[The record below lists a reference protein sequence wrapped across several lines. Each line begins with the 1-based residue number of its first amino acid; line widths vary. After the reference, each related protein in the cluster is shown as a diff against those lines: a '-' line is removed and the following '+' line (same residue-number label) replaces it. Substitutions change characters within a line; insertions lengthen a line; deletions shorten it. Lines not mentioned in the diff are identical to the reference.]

1 MTPSR
6 REFLKTCASGAAAWA
21 TLGLVPG
28 QFLVSRLEAAAL
40 PPEKLKELAAFALER
55 AKKEGATYADVRIN
69 RYRSQV
75 VTLRSQADPATGK
88 VNHVPA
94 VSDSETFGFGIR
106 VLSGGAWGFAASH
119 LVTKDE
125 IARAAKEAVG
135 IAKANAPL
143 LREPVRLAPVPAFT
157 DSYATPIAKDPFE
170 VPVAE
175 KLDLLRRASEEA
187 KKVAGVFSTNGFVA
201 QRVEYR
207 FFAST
212 EGSVITQTVFQ
223 ISPEFSATAV
233 ERGRKTKTRTYR
245 PNASTA
251 GYEVVTRAD
260 FVGNARRIGE
270 EVVEPP
276 QGTFGVA
283 GQEGPRPP
291 PDAPLAHDPRV
302 DRPLDGARSR
312 ARLRGELRGH
322 VVRDDR
328 QAREVP
334 RRRGHRELLRRQDRQ
349 AASRPAAGTTTA

>member
-6 REFLKTCASGAAAWA
+6 REFLKGCASGAAAWA
-21 TLGLVPG
+21 AIELVPG
-28 QFLVSRLEAAAL
+28 EFLISRSEAAML

-75 VTLRSQADPATGK
+75 VTLRSQTDLATGK
-88 VNHVPA
+88 LNHVPA

-106 VLSGGAWGFAASH
+106 VLSAGAWGFSASH

-143 LREPVRLAPVPAFT
+143 LQEPVRLAPVPAYT
-157 DSYATPIAKDPFE
+157 DSYATPLAQDPFS
-170 VPVAE
+170 VPIAE

-187 KKVAGVFSTNGFVA
+187 KKVPGVFSTNGFVA

-260 FVGNARRIGE
+260 LAGNARRVGE
-270 EVVEPP
+270 EVVNHLKAPSVAPGKKDLVLLPTHLALTIHESIGHSTELDRALGFEANYAGTSFLTTDKL
-276 QGTFGVA
+276 GTF
-283 GQEGPRPP
+283 
-291 PDAPLAHDPRV
+291 RV
-302 DRPLDGARSR
+302 GADLVNFNGDRIRKESLSTCG
-312 ARLRGELRGH
+312 
-322 VVRDDR
+322 
-328 QAREVP
+328 
-334 RRRGHRELLRRQDRQ
+334 
-349 AASRPAAGTTTA
+349 